1 MILLKLLRNLNSNKA
16 HGHGNVSIR
25 LLKTCGD
32 TISKPLELNFKQTL
46 ITGTYSSDWIKG
58 NIVPVHN
65 KGNKQNIK
73 NYHPVSLLPICGK
86 VCERILFNMFSSIF
100 QFKPGDSCINQL
112 LPMT

>member
-73 NYHPVSLLPICGK
+73 NYHPVSLLPNYRYVAKFVKG
-86 VCERILFNMFSSIF
+86 FYSIIRLVF
-100 QFKPGDSCINQL
+100 FIENNLTTQK
-112 LPMT
+112 